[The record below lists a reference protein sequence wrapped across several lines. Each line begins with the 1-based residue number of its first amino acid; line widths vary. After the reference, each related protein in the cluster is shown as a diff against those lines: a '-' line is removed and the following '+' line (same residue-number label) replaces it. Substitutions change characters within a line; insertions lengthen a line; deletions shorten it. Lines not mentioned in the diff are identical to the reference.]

1 MTGRRIL
8 SEDVETGAIPAAGR
22 TRPAE
27 HEMPNTFQGLNIRH
41 ATWLE
46 LFFDLVFVAVIGVM
60 AHDLAHTHH
69 GEIHSE
75 QLYTFF
81 LVAVPVLWVWG
92 EHTLFANRYD
102 TDSFWQRLIAIA
114 VMALVL
120 VLSLFIRKAQGS
132 GFPGF
137 VVTYLSMQ
145 AILAVAYFT
154 APKTTPAGDALARQI
169 GLAIVVG
176 AAISVTSLLFAS
188 HWKFV
193 LLYAGIIAQLLL
205 MARLNDQAR
214 EFPVHR
220 RHLIERI
227 GLFAIIVLGET
238 VIRIVGSFTARDQY
252 DMFDVIAAAAGFL
265 LIVQIWWIFF
275 GALYLLERA
284 KRIQSG
290 LLVLLSHLL
299 LYIGIIFLANLT
311 GHAINGDLN
320 HQTFAVLGVT
330 GSVFFY
336 LGKQLPYFMAYPPLR
351 VANVVSTLVCVGI
364 TVLATFLPRAEY
376 SLLMMCFGMFVYVQ
390 LNLWWTIP
398 LHNVEAYAEAEE
410 AA

>member
-1 MTGRRIL
+1 M
-8 SEDVETGAIPAAGR
+8 
-22 TRPAE
+22 
-27 HEMPNTFQGLNIRH
+27 HHTFQGLIIRR

-60 AHDLAHTHH
+60 SHDLAHTHN

-75 QLYTFF
+75 QIVSFF
-81 LVAVPVLWVWG
+81 LVVVPVLWVWG

-102 TDSFWQRLIAIA
+102 ADNLWQRFIAIA

-120 VLSLFIRKAQGS
+120 LLSLFLRKVQG
-132 GFPGF
+132 GGYPGF
-137 VVTYLSMQ
+137 VITYLAMQ
-145 AILAVAYFT
+145 VILAIAYFT
-154 APKTTPAGDALARQI
+154 APQTTPAGDALARQV
-169 GLAIVVG
+169 GLAIVAG
-176 AAISVTSLLFAS
+176 AAISVTSLLFVN

-193 LLYAGIIAQLLL
+193 LLYAGIIVQLLL
-205 MARLNDQAR
+205 MARLNGLAR

-227 GLFAIIVLGET
+227 GVFAIIVLGET
-238 VIRIVGSFTARDQY
+238 VIRIVGSFTVRDQY
-252 DMFDVIAAAAGFL
+252 GLSDAVAAAAGFL

-275 GALYLLERA
+275 GALHLLERA

-290 LLVLLSHLL
+290 LLVMLSHLL

-320 HQTFAVLGVT
+320 HQTFAVMGVT
-330 GSVFFY
+330 GSVFYY
-336 LGKQLPYFMAYPPLR
+336 LGKQLPYFMSYPPLR
-351 VANVVSTLVCVGI
+351 VPTVVNTLICIGI

-376 SLLMMCFGMFVYVQ
+376 SLLMMCFGMFVCVQ
-390 LNLWWTIP
+390 LNLRWT
-398 LHNVEAYAEAEE
+398 LRRHHVEDYAETEK